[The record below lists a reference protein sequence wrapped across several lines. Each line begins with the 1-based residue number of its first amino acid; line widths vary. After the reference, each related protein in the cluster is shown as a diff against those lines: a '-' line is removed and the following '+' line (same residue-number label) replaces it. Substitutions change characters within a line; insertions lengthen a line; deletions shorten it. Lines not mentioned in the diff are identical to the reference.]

1 MSQSMMPLKS
11 GESYKDYEIG
21 GKARNLSK
29 LIQAG
34 LPVPDGWVVPAEEFN
49 NHLIAYDLAESAHA
63 VFADGEVTHCSDLHE
78 SILSMNLQPR
88 LLQALSNLPDVSLA
102 VRSSASVEDGARGSY
117 SGLFS
122 SFLGTDTA
130 HLQNA
135 IKGIWASV
143 FSLEVL
149 SYHRQVADDA
159 GCPAMAVL
167 IMPMLEAQISGV
179 AFSAVPSDGNPFR
192 ICISACRG
200 LGTRIVDGSESGARY
215 VLDFDTLETVTAS
228 PGHQNKGD
236 FLQADGRVVTQTVNA
251 EVSLSDDQ
259 IRALGNAV
267 RAIDEALDRRV
278 DVEFAFTDGGLAIIQ
293 AREILNLPPFFPDN
307 PSGELCGCNHKIWS
321 DPLPP
326 LVRDI
331 HTGSMEHPKIPRP
344 PWDMENESI
353 SCQHG
358 RAFGHWLPE
367 PDEYSWE
374 YSEEP
379 AKERTFLHD
388 MEALADTTEYFQ
400 RCHSWTEQAY

>member
-29 LIQAG
+29 LLQAG

-63 VFADGEVTHCSDLHE
+63 VFADGEVTRCSDLHGA
-78 SILSMNLQPR
+78 ILSMNLQPR

-102 VRSSASVEDGARGSY
+102 VRSSASVEDGAVGSY
-117 SGLFS
+117 SGLFR
-122 SFLGTDTA
+122 SFLGIDTA
-130 HLQNA
+130 YLQNA
-135 IKGIWASV
+135 IKEVWASV
-143 FSLEVL
+143 FVPEVL
-149 SYHRQVADDA
+149 SYHRQVAP
-159 GCPAMAVL
+159 GTGYPAMAVL
-167 IMPMLEAQISGV
+167 IMPMLDAQLSGV
-179 AFSAVPSDGNPFR
+179 AFSADPSDGNPFR
-192 ICISACRG
+192 ICIGACRG

-228 PGHQNKGD
+228 SGHQTKGD
-236 FLQADGRVVTQTVNA
+236 FLLADGRVVTQMVNA
-251 EVSLSDDQ
+251 KVTLSEDQ
-259 IRALGNAV
+259 LRDLGRAV

-278 DVEFAFTDGGLAIIQ
+278 DVEFAFTDQGLEILQ
-293 AREILNLPPFFPDN
+293 AREVLGLPPFFPGN

-331 HTGSMEHPKIPRP
+331 HTGPMEHPQIPRP
-344 PWDMENESI
+344 PWDMENESV

-358 RAFGHWLPE
+358 RAFGHWRPE
-367 PDEYSWE
+367 PDEYFWE
-374 YSEEP
+374 YG
-379 AKERTFLHD
+379 
-388 MEALADTTEYFQ
+388 
-400 RCHSWTEQAY
+400 